1 MVQLEMMDVFVFL
14 CCWLA
19 KAVRGAYLKPLTCNF
34 FLLQVGSNEFVFQC
48 LSVLTDCAKFETLF
62 RRKETDTLSVS
73 HGDRQQKGCR
83 DKG

>member
-1 MVQLEMMDVFVFL
+1 ML
-14 CCWLA
+14 LA
-19 KAVRGAYLKPLTCNF
+19 CQGWQRCLFEASNMHIF
-34 FLLQVGSNEFVFQC
+34 FLQVGSNEFVFQC

-73 HGDRQQKGCR
+73 HGDRQQKGGR